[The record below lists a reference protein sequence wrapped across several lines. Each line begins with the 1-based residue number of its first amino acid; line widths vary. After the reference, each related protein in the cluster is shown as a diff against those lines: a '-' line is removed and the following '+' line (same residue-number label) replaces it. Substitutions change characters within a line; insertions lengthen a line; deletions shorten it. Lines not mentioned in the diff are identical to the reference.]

1 VIGWEGPDS
10 ARKDIVDAVRAY
22 DAASPKPAF

>member
-10 ARKDIVDAVRAY
+10 ARKDIVDAIAAY
-22 DAASPKPAF
+22 ERASPKPAY